1 MNPIKIKQIINPIE
15 TSDGAGVKLK
25 RSIGTSQ
32 IDYFDPFLMLDEFG
46 SENSEDYI
54 KGFPP
59 HPHRGIETVT
69 YMLSG
74 EFEHKDS
81 AGGQGKM
88 SPGDVQW
95 MKTGRGIIHSEM
107 PAMENG
113 KLHGFQLWIN
123 MPSDLKKNKPEY
135 LYIDSEK
142 IPCYQDNE
150 KSIKIIA
157 GEYLNIEGS
166 VTNHNVNPTYFDVE
180 LEEEKIF
187 DFEIPEENNSFIYL
201 VEGKIKIGNEEN
213 NDLENSKL
221 ILLEKGN
228 KLLVTSE
235 TKSKF
240 LLISGKPIKEP
251 IARGGPFVMNTRQ
264 EVQQAIEDFNN
275 GNFAKY

>member
-1 MNPIKIKQIINPIE
+1 MNPIKIKQIIDPIE

-46 SENSEDYI
+46 SENPEDYI

-69 YMLSG
+69 YMLNG

-107 PAMENG
+107 PVMENG

-157 GEYLNIEGS
+157 GEYSNMKGS

-180 LEEEKIF
+180 LEEGKIF

-201 VEGKIKIGNEEN
+201 VEGRIRIGDEEN
-213 NDLENSKL
+213 NDLESSKL

-228 KLLVTSE
+228 KLMVASE

-240 LLISGKPIKEP
+240 LLISGKPIREP
-251 IARGGPFVMNTRQ
+251 IARGGPFVMNTRE
-264 EVQQAIEDFNN
+264 EVQQAIQDFNN
-275 GNFAKY
+275 GSFAKY